1 MGAVPNVKRG
11 GAGQSGLKRC
21 GSFDGPEP
29 EVARRAMTGEAVT
42 EEMAGG
48 DGSGL
53 VLTGIVVEAGGPPFV
68 VVETAAWGI
77 GYF

>member
-1 MGAVPNVKRG
+1 
-11 GAGQSGLKRC
+11 
-21 GSFDGPEP
+21 
-29 EVARRAMTGEAVT
+29 MTGEAVA

-53 VLTGIVVEAGGPPFV
+53 ALTGIEVEAGGPPFV